1 LEDLKLKLDEIER
14 LAKGRGLSGILN
26 LKGVYGADGG
36 KAATPAWLSNL
47 ARYSTQGFHVADLI
61 HETPQNCWLAYVAIP
76 IFFWHVHSL
85 VNGSKFIVID
95 PWIPWNNTLYCCKKE
110 SVL

>member
-36 KAATPAWLSNL
+36 KAATPA
-47 ARYSTQGFHVADLI
+47 
-61 HETPQNCWLAYVAIP
+61 
-76 IFFWHVHSL
+76 
-85 VNGSKFIVID
+85 
-95 PWIPWNNTLYCCKKE
+95 
-110 SVL
+110 